1 MRVDDW
7 ISVLDFKE
15 KFNNDQD
22 YYWENGKMVMTKNY
36 HIKRGYC
43 CTNGCYHCPY

>member
-15 KFNNDQD
+15 KFNSDQD
-22 YYWENGKMVMTKNY
+22 FYWENGKMIMTKNY

-43 CTNGCYHCPY
+43 CTNGCYH